1 MGSIY
6 LLCESNLI
14 IRVAD
19 PSPLDVLQYRD
30 LVLAGVKGGA
40 CKNQIRELALKS
52 QYSWG
57 RSGPA
62 APPPITLSLGTVNA
76 RVGANTKL
84 PAGVLLQEH
93 TGALEEFLALGSVLA
108 SECTSLGA
116 LGRKLAQ

>member
-19 PSPLDVLQYRD
+19 LSPLDVLQYRD
-30 LVLAGVKGGA
+30 LVLAGVKGGV

-62 APPPITLSLGTVNA
+62 APPITLSLGTVNA